1 MKSRSIR
8 WPGAVWIAVVA
19 LVALPALSRA
29 QGAGGAGSGG
39 GATHGQRGASKQQ
52 QDFNRRLQ
60 QISDRLKLTEEQN
73 PKVRSVYE
81 AEALKAREIKTKFKG
96 TPDTP
101 ENKAELKKELMALR
115 TETNTQ
121 LLQILT
127 PAQMAELKKMQDEQM
142 AKMKDKAMKEGEAKS
157 EPKSDEHR

>member
-1 MKSRSIR
+1 MLWSSV
-8 WPGAVWIAVVA
+8 AWIAAAA
-19 LVALPALSRA
+19 LVALPMVSRA
-29 QGAGGAGSGG
+29 QGAAGAGSGA
-39 GATHGQRGASKQQ
+39 GATHGQRGASKEQ

-101 ENKAELKKELMALR
+101 ENKAELKKEMLTLR

-121 LLQILT
+121 LKEILT
-127 PAQMAELKKMQDEQM
+127 PAQMTELQKMQEEEIKKMKE
-142 AKMKDKAMKEGEAKS
+142 KEKGMKEGEAKS
-157 EPKSDEHR
+157 EPKGDDHH